1 VTADPNTNS
10 IIVIA
15 PPDVQRLYEQLI
27 RTLDKRR
34 PQVLIECTI
43 VTIDTTGNFSSAS
56 RSAARADLREISR
69 LLSAPSGS
77 AHPTRQRA
85 GSRSFPALDSTAR

>member
-1 VTADPNTNS
+1 MTADPNTNS

-43 VTIDTTGNFSSAS
+43 VTLDTTDNFQLGVEIGQ
-56 RSAARADLREISR
+56 AAGFNATRRSR
-69 LLSAPSGS
+69 LVPLV
-77 AHPTRQRA
+77 
-85 GSRSFPALDSTAR
+85 